1 MTMDNVERVKANFP
15 RSTFNEWTDV
25 TADANYYRQYE
36 NFLRAV
42 AKFPA
47 FCGESNGFSINESCK
62 REIATLFT
70 HMLTASDGL
79 S

>member
-1 MTMDNVERVKANFP
+1 MTAENVERVKAIFP
-15 RSTFNEWTDV
+15 RSTFNDWTDA
-25 TADANYYRQYE
+25 TADANYYRQYD

-47 FCGESNGFSINESCK
+47 FCNESKGISLGESCK
-62 REIATLFT
+62 REIATLFA